1 MTTIDLTLYG
11 NSASDLARCLRA
23 VAERFEVEGEATLPP
38 AGHERPVRVNDAL
51 VGAITVPG
59 RLSFEDVANLAGAE
73 RVGNIRTLDQA
84 HTALLAL
91 VDVLRDHDMPPARFH
106 GLLTAVDL
114 VGGTLGERAEFLH
127 EIAEEGRADV

>member
-1 MTTIDLTLYG
+1 MTTIDLTLHG
-11 NSASDLARCLRA
+11 ESASDLARYLRA
-23 VAERFEVEGEATLPP
+23 AAERFDAEGEAALPP

-59 RLSFEDVANLAGAE
+59 RRSFEDVANLAGAE

-84 HTALLAL
+84 HAALLAL
-91 VDVLRDHDMPPARFH
+91 VDVLRDHDMPPSRYH

-114 VGGTLGERAEFLH
+114 VGGTLGERAEFLQ
-127 EIAEEGRADV
+127 EIAEEGASHV

>member
-1 MTTIDLTLYG
+1 MTTIDLTLHG
-11 NSASDLARCLRA
+11 EGASDLARYLRA
-23 VAERFEVEGEATLPP
+23 VAERFEAEGEAALPP
-38 AGHERPVRVNDAL
+38 AGHERPVRVNELL

-59 RLSFEDVANLAGAE
+59 RLSVEDVANLAGAE

-91 VDVLRDHDMPPARFH
+91 VDVLRDSDMPPARRD

-114 VGGTLGERAEFLH
+114 VGSTLGERAEFLQ
-127 EIAEEGRADV
+127 EIAEEDASHV